1 MQDYDIPSGLFFSQA
16 NCLADS
22 HLEILDIAFLN
33 PASSYEDLRYCLISM
48 QMYFTG
54 SVYIF

>member
-1 MQDYDIPSGLFFSQA
+1 MHDYDIPSGLFSSQA

-33 PASSYEDLRYCLISM
+33 PASGYKDLRYCLISM

-54 SVYIF
+54 SV